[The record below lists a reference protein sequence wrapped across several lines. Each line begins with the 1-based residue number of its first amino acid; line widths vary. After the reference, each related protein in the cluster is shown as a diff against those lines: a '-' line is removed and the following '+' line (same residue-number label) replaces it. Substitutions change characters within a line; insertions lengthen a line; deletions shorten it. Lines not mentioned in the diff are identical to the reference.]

1 MSKRLYIPL
10 PNSVSRRQLVKNII
24 KKNKFPKYDISDS
37 DLKIIVEKS
46 KGYSGSDMMNVCK
59 EASMMSIRSV
69 QDRICSID
77 PNALRPVNSNDFL
90 DALKVVKPTV
100 SEKTLTQYVQWNCE
114 YGSFQF
120 DLNEI
125 DN

>member
-1 MSKRLYIPL
+1 M
-10 PNSVSRRQLVKNII
+10 

-77 PNALRPVNSNDFL
+77 PNALRAVNLNDFL

-100 SEKTLTQYVQWNCE
+100 SEKTLTQYVQWNTE